1 MKNKKKIIEKITI
14 ILILGVGVFLLGK
27 GIYKICFKETL
38 TTNANTDQE
47 WIKLHEDFKD
57 PKLVKRWTSDFI
69 KVKEAKKWLELGF
82 KTSDCGLIN
91 WMREAKREDNLRTPE
106 LFEQN
111 GYKADIDLWREEYK
125 EWKNNRGYRTEDE
138 EE

>member
-47 WIKLHEDFKD
+47 
-57 PKLVKRWTSDFI
+57 
-69 KVKEAKKWLELGF
+69 
-82 KTSDCGLIN
+82 
-91 WMREAKREDNLRTPE
+91 
-106 LFEQN
+106 
-111 GYKADIDLWREEYK
+111 
-125 EWKNNRGYRTEDE
+125 
-138 EE
+138 